1 MKKRFFSRFFMS
13 AHQQRLCFLPGSTAF
28 VDGLV
33 DNPCED
39 HLFRI
44 IVGCAE
50 LFRPVRNLP
59 VLLRKETDALGFL
72 LAIVLILLDFLLS
85 SSDGYYVFI
94 QQGLATRFPA

>member
-13 AHQQRLCFLPGSTAF
+13 AHQQRSCFLPGRTAF
-28 VDGLV
+28 ADGLV
-33 DNPCED
+33 DDPCED

-59 VLLRKETDALGFL
+59 VLLCKEIDALGFR
-72 LAIVLILLDFLLS
+72 LLDQRPQLAA
-85 SSDGYYVFI
+85 
-94 QQGLATRFPA
+94 GLNPCRSRHTASTLREMFWK